1 MENDLDRLSQR
12 LVWLITI
19 SIIFLLLAACASPQ
33 PALVAVREQ
42 PPSRKLQSHRVSH
55 GETLYSIAW
64 RYGLDHR
71 RLAAANGISPP
82 YTIYPDQTLRLAE
95 AELSHAPSRPHE
107 AAERSTEMRKTPSAK
122 LEDQQPNLNNRSKN
136 QTVASGVPAAPILL
150 QEPLNWRWP
159 AGGRILSAFG
169 SSTGLN
175 KGVDIE
181 GKLGESVI
189 AAASGQ
195 VVYAGSGLR
204 GYGKLLIIKHND
216 TYLSAYAHNNRLL
229 LSEGETVKGGD
240 KIAEMGSSGTDAVKL
255 HFEIRRQGKPV
266 DPIRYLPKR

>member
-1 MENDLDRLSQR
+1 MGNDLDRPFQR

-19 SIIFLLLAACASPQ
+19 SIIILLVAACASPQ
-33 PALVAVREQ
+33 PASVSDREQ

-71 RLAAANGISPP
+71 RLAAANRISQP
-82 YTIYPDQTLRLAE
+82 YTIYPDQTLRLEE
-95 AELSHAPSRPHE
+95 AEPSRALSRP
-107 AAERSTEMRKTPSAK
+107 AEMPVEVAK
-122 LEDQQPNLNNRSKN
+122 KPVKKLSDQQPKPKNRSKN
-136 QTVASGVPAAPILL
+136 QTSVSEVPPPPALL
-150 QEPLNWRWP
+150 QGPPSWRWP

-181 GKLGESVI
+181 GKLGESVV

-229 LSEGETVKGGD
+229 LSEGDPVKGGD

-255 HFEIRRQGKPV
+255 HFEIRRQGEPV